1 MSLVKDVAL
10 TGLGEEE
17 DARGMAES
25 GRAVGVEGGAE
36 TGGEIGGGA
45 VGWKVEVR
53 GGGGR
58 REERVLVLGEVFV
71 KEGGLSG
78 QAAEGGGDGV
88 EFDLLDLQGG
98 IVLVHHVIGAEEAQ
112 SEVLS
117 VLGD

>member
-25 GRAVGVEGGAE
+25 GRAVSVEGGAE
-36 TGGEIGGGA
+36 TGGETGGGV

-58 REERVLVLGEVFV
+58 GEERVLMLGEVFV
-71 KEGGLSG
+71 QEGGLSG
-78 QAAEGGGDGV
+78 QATKGGGDGV
-88 EFDLLDLQGG
+88 EFNLLDLQGG
-98 IVLVHHVIGAEEAQ
+98 VILVHHVVGAEET
-112 SEVLS
+112 
-117 VLGD
+117 